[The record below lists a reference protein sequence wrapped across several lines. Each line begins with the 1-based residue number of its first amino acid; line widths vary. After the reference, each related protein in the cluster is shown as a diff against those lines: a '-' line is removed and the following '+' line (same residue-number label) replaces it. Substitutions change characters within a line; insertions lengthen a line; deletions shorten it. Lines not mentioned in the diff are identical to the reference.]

1 VLRSLIILD
10 AEKSKFV
17 DWQKIRMQESGDE
30 VPSSA
35 MPRSIDVILRNEL
48 VERGK
53 AGDKVVIT
61 GMPIVIPDVGQLFG
75 VNAESRRGIFGR
87 EGGLCLSI

>member
-1 VLRSLIILD
+1 MRKRASLSIGD
-10 AEKSKFV
+10 C
-17 DWQKIRMQESGDE
+17 QKIRMHASGDE
-30 VPSSA
+30 VPSGA
-35 MPRSIDVILRNEL
+35 MSRSIDVILRNEM

-61 GMPIVIPDVGQLFG
+61 GMPIMIPDFGQLFG